1 MMPHLQHG
9 SIDLFF
15 KGTFPQKQFTN
26 VYFYVEGEFGFIPL
40 IVGKSIEGDGT
51 HMADILSPYLNV
63 ESFNRIPNINSP
75 AWRMTAV
82 KDDTIFIA
90 ITNWFPNS
98 DGRGEPNPDLW
109 KNSYPIMRDLL
120 MFLKK
125 HTCERVTFLTS
136 MNILDNEK
144 EPQLLMSNQL
154 SEGDEMYLAL
164 PAWSYTHLAELMGM
178 ESEVMCVTQDEGL
191 FIDPQALGMVVAHFV
206 YEEFPFDTD
215 KMDNTIQ
222 TLKGL
227 EDQLNEQAFDED
239 STMGEWV

>member
-1 MMPHLQHG
+1 MLLQHG
-9 SIDLFF
+9 SVDLFF
-15 KGTFPQKQFTN
+15 KDTFPLKQFAN
-26 VYFYVEGEFGFIPL
+26 VCIYVEGEFGFIPL
-40 IVGKSIEGDGT
+40 IVGKSIESEGT
-51 HMADILSPYLNV
+51 HMADILSRYLNV
-63 ESFNRIPNINSP
+63 ESFNRLPKSNSP

-82 KDDTIFIA
+82 KEDTIFIA

-98 DGRGEPNPDLW
+98 DGRGEPNADLW

-120 MFLKK
+120 DFLKERR
-125 HTCERVTFLTS
+125 CESVTFLTS

-144 EPQLLMSNQL
+144 EQQLLMSNQL

-164 PAWSYTHLAELMGM
+164 PAWSYTHLAGLMGM
-178 ESEVMCVTQDEGL
+178 KSEVLCVTQDEGL

-206 YEEFPFDTD
+206 HNDFPFCME

-227 EDQLNEQAFDED
+227 EDQLSEQAFDED